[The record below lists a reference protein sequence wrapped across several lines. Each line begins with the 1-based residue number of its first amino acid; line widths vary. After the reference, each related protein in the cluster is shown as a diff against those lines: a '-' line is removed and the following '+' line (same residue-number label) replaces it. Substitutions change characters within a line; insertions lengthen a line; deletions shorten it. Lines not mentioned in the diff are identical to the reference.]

1 MATIEKR
8 TYANGETTYRAK
20 IRTKGR
26 PTQTA
31 NFKRKTDAKKW
42 AQTTKP
48 ELWPKVVY
56 GGLIIQRT
64 FEISVSHFAGYRLQN
79 SLPG

>member
-1 MATIEKR
+1 VYFAHSLEDTED
-8 TYANGETTYRAK
+8 TSNWQVLSEHL
-20 IRTKGR
+20 
-26 PTQTA
+26 
-31 NFKRKTDAKKW
+31 
-42 AQTTKP
+42 